1 MQNTP
6 KLIQPTQVKPTYLPQ
21 PTMGIQCTGLFGRHY
36 QVDDAGSAQP
46 PLTSY
51 HAISVSLG
59 GAWCQTKIDDMYYE
73 EVSRPGDLCLMPS
86 GSTVNFCW
94 DGPGSSL
101 VFLLDPQF
109 LQQVATATN
118 RPNPNQ
124 LELRPV
130 VYDRPAALI
139 SLAQMFQSEMQ
150 QKYLTDLYLES
161 LAQVFAIQVLR
172 EYGVF
177 SSQIQVTDPQTGLS
191 PRQLQCTI
199 DYVECHLHEKLKLAT
214 IAEVT
219 GFNAAYFCI
228 LFKKSLGLTPFQY
241 ILQQRTERAKLLL
254 KQSQLEIV
262 DIALQC
268 GFANQSH
275 FTQSFSQVVG
285 TTPKAYQRQAA

>member
-1 MQNTP
+1 MQNSP
-6 KLIQPTQVKPTYLPQ
+6 KFFHPPQVKCKLLPE
-21 PTMGIQCTGLFGRHY
+21 PTMAIQCTGLFGRHY
-36 QVDDAGSAQP
+36 QVNDAGSAQP

-51 HAISVSLG
+51 HMISVSLG
-59 GAWCQTKIDDMYYE
+59 GAWCQKKIDNMYHE
-73 EVSRPGDLCLMPS
+73 EVSRPGDVCLMPS
-86 GSTVNFCW
+86 GSKGNFCW
-94 DGPGSSL
+94 NGPGSSL

-109 LQQVATATN
+109 MQQVATATD
-118 RPNPNQ
+118 RSNPSQ

-139 SLAQMFQSEMQ
+139 SLAQLFHVEMQ
-150 QKYLTDLYLES
+150 QEYLSDLYLDS

-177 SSQIQVTDPQTGLS
+177 SSQIQVADPPKGLS

-199 DYVECHLHEKLKLAT
+199 DYIECHLHEKLKLTT
-214 IAEVT
+214 IAEAI

-241 ILQQRTERAKLLL
+241 ISQQRTERAKLLL
-254 KQSQLEIV
+254 KRSQLEIV

-275 FTQSFSQVVG
+275 FTQHFRQIVG
-285 TTPKAYQRQAA
+285 ATPKAYQRQA